1 MGATVTAQGLC
12 RAATWKG
19 VRGPYEEEGEGGV
32 VESSL
37 DSAGDSLG
45 DSGQAHP
52 PLAFWGL
59 CFRKNKMLF
68 DREGDLESVQ
78 RKDGS
83 LDTW

>member
-1 MGATVTAQGLC
+1 M
-12 RAATWKG
+12 
-19 VRGPYEEEGEGGV
+19 
-32 VESSL
+32 ESSL

-45 DSGQAHP
+45 GSGQAHP
-52 PLAFWGL
+52 LLAFRGL
-59 CFRKNKMLF
+59 CFCKNKVLY